1 MKQLIAGALLAV
13 GMLLLAFYFAP
24 WRGAVAP
31 RPPPPELR
39 EEPDLYLEEA
49 VIHQYRD
56 DGTLHYRLA
65 ARRTLH
71 FEASQLT
78 RVERPD
84 LTLYSPPQPPWTVQ
98 AQQGLMRRRGGA
110 GVAEETVVLRED
122 VVLRQVRGEADAT
135 TIRTS
140 ELRLYPERRHAET
153 DRSVMIESHA
163 GRTTAQGLEADLGS
177 RFLRLK
183 SNADGL
189 VHTVIPPELFARQ
202 PQAAG

>member
-1 MKQLIAGALLAV
+1 MKQLVAGALLAV
-13 GMLLLAFYFAP
+13 GLLLLAFYFAP

-31 RPPPPELR
+31 RQPPPELR

-56 DGTLHYRLA
+56 DGALRYRLK

-71 FEASQLT
+71 FEARQLT

-84 LTLYSPPQPPWTVQ
+84 FTLYSPPQPPWRVQ
-98 AQQGLMRRRGGA
+98 AQQGLMRRSGDA
-110 GVAEETVVLRED
+110 GVAEETVVLRGD
-122 VVLRQVRGEADAT
+122 VVLQQVRGEADAT

-140 ELRLYPERRHAET
+140 ELRLHPERRHAET

-163 GRTTAQGLEADLGS
+163 GRTAAQGLEADLGS

-183 SNADGL
+183 SDADGQ
-189 VHTVIPPELFARQ
+189 VHTVIPPELFVRQ
-202 PQAAG
+202 AQDAG

>member
-1 MKQLIAGALLAV
+1 MKQLVAGTLLAV
-13 GMLLLAFYFAP
+13 GLLLLAFYFAP

-31 RPPPPELR
+31 RQPPPELR
-39 EEPDLYLEEA
+39 EEPDLYLQEA

-56 DGTLHYRLA
+56 DGALHYRLA

-84 LTLYSPPQPPWTVQ
+84 FTLYSPTQPPWTVN
-98 AQQGLMRRRGGA
+98 AKQGLMRQQRGA
-110 GVAEETVVLRED
+110 DEAAEETIVLREE

-140 ELRLYPERRHAET
+140 ELHLYPERRHAET
-153 DRSVMIESHA
+153 DRSVIIESHA
-163 GRTTAQGLEADLGS
+163 GRTAAQGLEADLGS

-183 SNADGL
+183 SDADGP
-189 VHTVIPPELFARQ
+189 VHTVIPPELFGR
-202 PQAAG
+202 